1 MLGFPSFQGQWNE
14 ILIMLLFHEIGQ
26 KCFRSCDR
34 ECSFFVAWV
43 RTRFQS
49 WLVLS
54 DSFLFQLSAVCFLVN
69 VLPMFELDSVW
80 FIEFSLGVSSLVLL
94 DCGQLTLSTLSFRL
108 WNSKIDFWWNR
119 SPRFEFFWWSGLLDF
134 WSRSLFE
141 GIGLVVLS
149 SLGSRQTHP
158 VCVRVRVHAQV
169 AWYPWGSIPAL
180 IGNSV
185 KLLCLLIVYYELTN
199 ACLHQSG

>member
-26 KCFRSCDR
+26 KCFRSWER

-54 DSFLFQLSAVCFLVN
+54 DSFLFQLLAVCFLVN
-69 VLPMFELDSVW
+69 VLPMFELDPVW

-119 SPRFEFFWWSGLLDF
+119 SPFCTNFEIWILLMVRSVGRLVTIAVWRHWF
-134 WSRSLFE
+134 GRSLQP
-141 GIGLVVLS
+141 GKQS
-149 SLGSRQTHP
+149 KSYC
-158 VCVRVRVHAQV
+158 VCVRACPCASRMISSRQ
-169 AWYPWGSIPAL
+169 Y
-180 IGNSV
+180 
-185 KLLCLLIVYYELTN
+185 T
-199 ACLHQSG
+199 CLHWKFSKATVSVDSVLWVN